1 MTSVISFQMVSCK
14 VNTWEHILAHPE
26 RDNKIRQ
33 TKKSIKVG
41 RKVHTSTVAGVRLW
55 MRQFSSLGVYGCVTI
70 TSQKTLAIETM
81 DYQHRRFSAVAC
93 FRSEWS
99 QYLRKTIAWKPILT
113 TSWEV
118 EPWSRS
124 LRVSIQPSTN
134 PADGSVQLC
143 RFHIGQSPASWVCA
157 SRQQCRG
164 WKAFHGTALWSP
176 QHSLASAMPKS
187 QWGNTVHLTMCGHSQ

>member
-1 MTSVISFQMVSCK
+1 MISVISFQMVSCK

-26 RDNKIRQ
+26 RDNNIRQ
-33 TKKSIKVG
+33 TRKSIKIV

-55 MRQFSSLGVYGCVTI
+55 MRQFSSMGVYGCVTI

-99 QYLRKTIAWKPILT
+99 QCLRKTIPWKPTLT

-124 LRVSIQPSTN
+124 LRVSVQPSTN

-143 RFHIGQSPASWVCA
+143 RFHTGQSPASWVCA
-157 SRQQCRG
+157 SREQGRG

-176 QHSLASAMPKS
+176 
-187 QWGNTVHLTMCGHSQ
+187 